1 MSSALQYPF
10 TEPPASGHRIQ
21 VAPGVHWLHFPLP
34 FSLDHINLW
43 LLEDGDDWTLVDTG
57 FGSRATREL
66 WRAAFDSALDGRPIR
81 RILVT
86 HYHPDHIGQA
96 AWLAGHFQAPVW
108 MTEGEW
114 ALTHRLQTASDEAV
128 AEGFRHLFGRHGLGG
143 DALDTLAGRGNSYR
157 KVMPELPPAP
167 EIIAEGDAVSIN
179 GDTWRVHI
187 GRGHAPEHACLY
199 RERDR
204 LLISGDQVLPT
215 ISSNLTVR
223 AHEPDDDPVTD
234 FVDSLRALRAAL
246 PRDTLVLPAHGL
258 PFRGLHERIDDL
270 CAHHDEQLDAAR
282 DACAERPLTAFD
294 LLPVLFK
301 RELDSRQLMF
311 AMGESIA
318 HLNCLHALG
327 RVRREERDGRLYHIA
342 V

>member
-1 MSSALQYPF
+1 MDPG
-10 TEPPASGHRIQ
+10 GHRFR
-21 VAPGVHWLHFPLP
+21 FPR
-34 FSLDHINLW
+34 H
-43 LLEDGDDWTLVDTG
+43 
-57 FGSRATREL
+57 REL

-157 KVMPELPPAP
+157 KVIPELPPAP

-234 FVDSLRALRAAL
+234 FVDSCAPCARRCRGHPGAAGPRSAVPWPARAHRRSVRPPRRTARCRPGRLRRTATDRLRSAAGAVQARAGQ
-246 PRDTLVLPAHGL
+246 PPADVRHGREHRPPELPARPRPGTPGGTRRTPL
-258 PFRGLHERIDDL
+258 PHRGLAYRPVWAGHCINWL
-270 CAHHDEQLDAAR
+270 GQGAWSSEQLKVNS
-282 DACAERPLTAFD
+282 E
-294 LLPVLFK
+294 
-301 RELDSRQLMF
+301 QL
-311 AMGESIA
+311 
-318 HLNCLHALG
+318 
-327 RVRREERDGRLYHIA
+327 
-342 V
+342 